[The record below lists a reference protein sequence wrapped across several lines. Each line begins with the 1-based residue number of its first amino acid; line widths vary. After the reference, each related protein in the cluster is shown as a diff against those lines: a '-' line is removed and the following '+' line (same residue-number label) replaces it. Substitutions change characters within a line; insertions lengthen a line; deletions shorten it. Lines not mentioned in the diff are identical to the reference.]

1 MTYLA
6 MLMSWT
12 MVEATL
18 VAGPLQVHPTNPRY
32 FTDGSGKA
40 IYLTGSHTW
49 RNVQDSANVPNF
61 TSYLDFLKKYGHNYT
76 RLWVYRG
83 SPGGP
88 ALTPTIYART
98 GPGTALD
105 GGLKYDV
112 SKFNQAFF
120 DQLRARCS
128 AARDLGIYVQVM
140 LDSSETARREA
151 PGNINWPF
159 HPYNTANNINGVN
172 GDTDGDKWGY
182 EIFSLQIAELTAL
195 NENYARKVVDTLN
208 DLDNVLY
215 EIVNEANHDS
225 RQFQY
230 HMVNYI
236 RNYEATNKPKRH
248 PVGMTSYRDPGNE
261 TAGANSDL
269 FASPADYIS
278 PGLNPYRDNP
288 PAANGR
294 KVIIL
299 DTDHIG
305 GGDASWVWKTFTRG
319 MNPVYMDTW
328 NVSDA
333 TSEGSRKAMGHTLTY
348 AKMMNLAAMTPR
360 EDLASSRYC
369 LANLGKE
376 YLAYVLDD
384 GEVTLDLSATSGRFR
399 IEWMHPVEGTIISTE
414 SVVGGDKRV
423 LKAPFSGEAVVHL
436 WISIRTKSSPAVER
450 NEK

>member
-1 MTYLA
+1 MKLSQRTRVGIMTCLA
-6 MLMSWT
+6 LLMSWT
-12 MVEATL
+12 VVEATL
-18 VAGPLQVHPTNPRY
+18 AAGPLRVHPANPRY

-61 TSYLDFLKKYGHNYT
+61 TSYLDFLNKYGHNYT

-120 DQLRARCS
+120 DQLRARCRV
-128 AARDLGIYVQVM
+128 ARDRGIYVQVT
-140 LDSSETARREA
+140 LDSSETARSEA
-151 PGNINWPF
+151 PGNINWPV
-159 HPYNTANNINGVN
+159 HPYNVANNINGVN
-172 GDTDGDKWGY
+172 GDPNGDKWGY
-182 EIFSLQIAELTAL
+182 EIFNLQVATLTAL
-195 NENYARKVVDTLN
+195 NENYACKVVDTLN

-261 TAGANSDL
+261 PGGANSDL
-269 FASPADYIS
+269 FASPADYIA
-278 PGLNPYRDNP
+278 PGLNLYRDSP
-288 PAANGR
+288 PAADGR

-328 NVSDA
+328 DVSDA
-333 TSEGSRKAMGHTLTY
+333 TSEGARKAMGHTLTC
-348 AKMMNLAAMTPR
+348 AKRMNLAGMTPR

-369 LANLGKE
+369 LANQGDE
-376 YLAYVLDD
+376 YLVYQPVPGVAFTV
-384 GEVTLDLSATSGRFR
+384 DLPAGTYDYEWFDPVSG
-399 IEWMHPVEGTIISTE
+399 PVNAE
-414 SVVGGDKRV
+414 SSFVAAGGMRSFT
-423 LKAPFSGEAVVHL
+423 APFNRDAVL
-436 WISIRTKSSPAVER
+436 YIRR
-450 NEK
+450 QQ